1 MRHGRGA
8 RLARAAV
15 AASIATLTALV
26 SHVIA
31 GGAVPQL
38 IGVAVPLVLS
48 LLVCLVLVGRRLS
61 LIGLSLSVA
70 GSQLLFHLLFVL
82 GAGSTTVSSS
92 GDAAHAIPAGH
103 AGHAGHAHH
112 LEIAGSADIVAAGTL
127 MWAGHAVAAIVTI
140 AALYLGESALTAVG
154 RLLRLVRVWMLRA
167 VILPVVG
174 SARPAAAPLADDVLT
189 LFSQVL
195 GASPRHRGPPVL
207 LRTTSS

>member
-127 MWAGHAVAAIVTI
+127 MWAG
-140 AALYLGESALTAVG
+140 
-154 RLLRLVRVWMLRA
+154 
-167 VILPVVG
+167 
-174 SARPAAAPLADDVLT
+174 
-189 LFSQVL
+189 
-195 GASPRHRGPPVL
+195 
-207 LRTTSS
+207 